1 MFRLTQRPGERPLWV
16 SWDGGV
22 GGDAVDLVRH
32 VSPGTSYAD
41 AVFQLAGGVAV
52 VPPPS
57 PPPPPRH
64 APVVPRGTDADR
76 RAGRE
81 YLLSRGLDTETLDAA
96 EQAGALLYAHGAV
109 LLVGRDERGSVQN
122 VIRRGYLPSD
132 PHPKRA
138 LAGSDTSYAVVL
150 PGDPA
155 RVTIAEGPVTGLA
168 VQALA
173 RLRGQPVP
181 TVIVT
186 GGVAMR
192 RWVRRALSL
201 LVNATEIVIAGERED
216 DFARQIATDA
226 ARSRLVQEI
235 KDVSGRTPAIRYP
248 PKGCGDAA
256 DELLAARRAEEERRR
271 EQEEEQRRRAEEA
284 RQRAEE
290 QRRRQAEERA
300 RHTPEARRAAILEE
314 ERQRAAHQFAQAR
327 TSWEREAVETAAR
340 MRAMDRWRAEGIA
353 PQEPR
358 PSRRRQHDEHWEP
371 PAPRM

>member
-1 MFRLTQRPGERPLWV
+1 M
-16 SWDGGV
+16 
-22 GGDAVDLVRH
+22 
-32 VSPGTSYAD
+32 
-41 AVFQLAGGVAV
+41 
-52 VPPPS
+52 
-57 PPPPPRH
+57 
-64 APVVPRGTDADR
+64 
-76 RAGRE
+76 
-81 YLLSRGLDTETLDAA
+81 SRGLDPETLDAA
-96 EQAGALLYAHGAV
+96 EQAGALLYTHGAV

-122 VIRRGYLPSD
+122 VIRRGYLPDD

-155 RVTIAEGPVTGLA
+155 RVTIAEGSVTGLA

-201 LVNATEIVIAGERED
+201 LVNATEIVIAGEREG

-256 DELLAARRAEEERRR
+256 DELVAERRAEEERRR
-271 EQEEEQRRRAEEA
+271 QAEAEAQAEAARRR
-284 RQRAEE
+284 QIEE
-290 QRRRQAEERA
+290 QRRRQAEARA
-300 RHTPEARRAAILEE
+300 RHTPEARRQAILAEE
-314 ERQRAAHQFAQAR
+314 MQAAAAQLAQAR

-340 MRAMDRWRAEGIA
+340 MRAHDRWRAEGIM

-358 PSRRRQHDEHWEP
+358 PSRRRQIEEDWEP